1 MVSSENSNKVHA
13 IMIIEVLGKPK
24 EHLVEALKGI
34 ISKMKE
40 EKGVEIL
47 ENKIHEPKELEK
59 RKGFF
64 STFAEIEIETE
75 SAIHIAGLM
84 FRYMPSHV
92 DILSP
97 EKITLTNNDYGDLLS
112 EITRKLHKVEE
123 IVKVLQMENQIMKK
137 KLEKK

>member
-1 MVSSENSNKVHA
+1 
-13 IMIIEVLGKPK
+13 
-24 EHLVEALKGI
+24 
-34 ISKMKE
+34 MKE